1 MANFAT
7 AIPLSRA
14 ELVREERQYQ
24 YYPTNDYQQY
34 GNGYA
39 AHPQYGQYPY
49 DGQNGQYNQNQQ
61 EIFDICADRAMNFQ
75 NKNLSQLALIIS
87 GLLPHWPRPPKYTT
101 TNCTSLNTL
110 EKPPK
115 GTPTS
120 LTGLTFILAALQN
133 LFRDKSF
140 GSGIINKSSISDS
153 SSVNAFSQTEN
164 FKSSRNKM

>member
-1 MANFAT
+1 MTNFAI
-7 AIPLSRA
+7 AIPLSQG

-24 YYPTNDYQQY
+24 YYPANDYQQY

-39 AHPQYGQYPY
+39 AYPQYGQYPN

-61 EIFDICADRAMNFQ
+61 EIFDICTDRAMNFQ
-75 NKNLSQLALIIS
+75 NKNLSQLGQIIANFLI
-87 GLLPHWPRPPKYTT
+87 PHWPRPPKCTT
-101 TNCTSLNTL
+101 TNCT
-110 EKPPK
+110 PPIAHH
-115 GTPTS
+115 
-120 LTGLTFILAALQN
+120 FILALFHN

-164 FKSSRNKM
+164 FKRSRNKM